1 MIAASE
7 GTGRGRN
14 EGAQRDPLVT
24 LVAALAGILLALQ
37 AGYYLLYS
45 YTMITF
51 PYQLDYGEGP
61 ILQIAVRVARGE
73 AMYPKE
79 LSSYPYIIAS
89 YMPVY
94 YALSALAARA
104 TGPSFLGGRLIGA
117 LGGLAMAVCGAQYV
131 WDKTRNRFAA
141 FLAAGFVLAVPIIMV
156 WSNLM
161 RVDVPAHAL
170 SIAGFVLF
178 ERGWRLPGVGSM
190 SLAVLTRRTNVG
202 AIIASLVGLWAKR
215 GWLAALM
222 AGVAQAGLIAV
233 LVLAANVWS
242 GGGMFRQLSWHTS
255 SSLGEAWTWE
265 QVWLILSV
273 ALRQWPVYFALAL
286 AGALVCARRSSHF
299 ALLVY
304 FLVTSALFL
313 TVGRIGSS
321 FNYLVEPLAV
331 GGMMTG
337 VLWAELAKLGPKWR
351 PALILVAGA
360 VAIQLVWTGRDMNY
374 NISLLRPEASASSS
388 RAVVELIKEAPG
400 PVLCEDVGLILLAGK
415 EIPIEPFEFTQMAA
429 GGVLDP
435 EPAYRDV
442 EEGRFPL
449 IVLRFN
455 PRDIPGHEPG
465 EDWVCGRWPDG
476 IIAPLMERYRLADT
490 MQPYWLYVP
499 SQPRTVPAGRK

>member
-1 MIAASE
+1 MIEASE
-7 GTGRGRN
+7 GTDKGRDQ
-14 EGAQRDPLVT
+14 GARRDPLVT
-24 LVAALAGILLALQ
+24 LVAALAGVLLALQ
-37 AGYYLLYS
+37 AAYYLLYS

-73 AMYPKE
+73 PMYPTE
-79 LSSYPYIIAS
+79 LSGYPYVIAS

-94 YALSALAARA
+94 YALSALAVRA
-104 TGPSFLGGRLIGA
+104 TGPSFLGGRLIAA
-117 LGGLAMAVCGAQYV
+117 LGGLMMALCGAQYV
-131 WDKTRNRFAA
+131 WDKTHNRFAA

-156 WSNLM
+156 WANLM

-170 SIAGFVLF
+170 SIAGFVLV
-178 ERGWRLPGVGSM
+178 ERGWRVPGIGVMG
-190 SLAVLTRRTNVG
+190 LAVLTRRTNVG
-202 AIIASLVGLWAKR
+202 AIIGSLVGLWTKR

-222 AGVAQAGLIAV
+222 AGVAQAALIAV
-233 LVLAANVWS
+233 LVVIANLWS
-242 GGGMFRQLSWHTS
+242 RGGMFQQLSWHTA

-273 ALRQWPVYFALAL
+273 ALRQWPAYFVLAL
-286 AGALVCARRSSHF
+286 AGAVVCVGRPQHWG
-299 ALLVY
+299 LLAY
-304 FLVTSALFL
+304 FLVTSGLFL

-331 GGMMTG
+331 AGMTTG
-337 VLWAELAKLGPKWR
+337 VLWAELAKRGPKWR
-351 PALILVAGA
+351 PALMLVAGA
-360 VAIQLVWTGRDMNY
+360 LAIQLVWTGRDLPY
-374 NISLLRPEASASSS
+374 NISLLRPEANATSS
-388 RAVVELIKEAPG
+388 RGVVELIEEAPG
-400 PVLCEDVGLILLAGK
+400 PVLCEDVGLILLAGR

-435 EPAYRDV
+435 EPVYGDV

-455 PRDIPGHEPG
+455 PEDIPGHEPA

-476 IIAPLMERYRLADT
+476 IIAPLMERYRLVDT
-490 MQPYWLYVP
+490 MQPYFLYVP
-499 SQPRTVPAGRK
+499 KRPGEAGARE